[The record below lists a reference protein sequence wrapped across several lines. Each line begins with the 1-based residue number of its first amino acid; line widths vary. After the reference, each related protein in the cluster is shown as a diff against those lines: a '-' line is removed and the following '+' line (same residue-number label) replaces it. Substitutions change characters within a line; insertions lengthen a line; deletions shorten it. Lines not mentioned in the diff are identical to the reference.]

1 MNEDFCPI
9 CMEEIVTLK
18 NTVLTECNHK
28 FHTSCLMKSVAF
40 NGFACPCCRDVMAMA
55 REGELSEDED
65 EDEDEDEY
73 EEYGDFCERMDEE
86 DTVLSSFRW
95 LFNRLE
101 NEPTEEMREEG
112 RFEVWVQEQADEVA
126 RRERLD
132 DIARRERLEEFPF
145 PVAIP
150 LILKSLVEQG
160 VTMEDLLTSH
170 LYGAHEEYQVVTDY
184 NRIDR
189 QIYRKIRFLIAYPP

>member
-1 MNEDFCPI
+1 
-9 CMEEIVTLK
+9 
-18 NTVLTECNHK
+18 
-28 FHTSCLMKSVAF
+28 MKSVAF

-55 REGELSEDED
+55 REGELSED

-101 NEPTEEMREEG
+101 NEPTEE
-112 RFEVWVQEQADEVA
+112 FP
-126 RRERLD
+126 LD
-132 DIARRERLEEFPF
+132 DIARRERLEDEDFPV
-145 PVAIP
+145 PVAID

-160 VTMEDLLTSH
+160 VTMEDLLKSH
-170 LYGAHEEYQVVTDY
+170 LFGAHDEYQVENDY
-184 NRIDR
+184 NRVDR
-189 QIYRKIRFLIAYPP
+189 QIYGKIRRLIANPP